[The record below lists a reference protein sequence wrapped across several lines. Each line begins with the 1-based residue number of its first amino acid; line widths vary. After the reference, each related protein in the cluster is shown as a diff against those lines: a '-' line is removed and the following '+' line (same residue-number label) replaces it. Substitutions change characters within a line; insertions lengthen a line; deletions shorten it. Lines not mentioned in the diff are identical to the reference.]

1 MSNDDIKKWLDQ
13 MGEIFLRDV
22 GIKQIQTV
30 LDLGCGVGNYAIP
43 AAEIVGRGGKVYAI
57 DKNRESL
64 DELMHRVKER
74 GLENIEIV
82 KVSEESGLPLQ
93 DKSVDMVL
101 LYDVIHL
108 IDDRKRLLADIY
120 RVLKS
125 NALVSIYPKH
135 HQEHMN
141 MELDDVK
148 DEIESARFRFE
159 RMPYKVLIHNNCL
172 EQGYVLNFVKEC

>member
-13 MGEIFLRDV
+13 MGEIFLMDI
-22 GIKQIQTV
+22 GIRQKQIV

-43 AAEIVGRGGKVYAI
+43 AAGVVGRSGKIYAV
-57 DKNRESL
+57 DKNREPL
-64 DELMHRVKER
+64 DELMHRTKER

-82 KVSEESGLPLQ
+82 EVSEGSDLPLQ
-93 DKSVDMVL
+93 DESVDVVL

-108 IDDRKRLLADIY
+108 VNSRKRLLADIY

-125 NALVSIYPKH
+125 NALVSVYPKH

-148 DEIESARFRFE
+148 NEIESARFRFE
-159 RMPYKVLIHNNCL
+159 RMIYKMLIHDNCL
-172 EQGYVLNFVKEC
+172 EQGYILNFRKL